1 MLQIEEMLEEDDDD
15 EINGN
20 KSNIVSIP
28 DQEDIYLRI
37 KQPTKGGSEESSD
50 DSRNENQPDS

>member
-1 MLQIEEMLEEDDDD
+1 MLQIKEMLKEDDDD

-20 KSNIVSIP
+20 KSNMVSVP

-37 KQPTKGGSEESSD
+37 KQPTKGDSEESSD

>member
-1 MLQIEEMLEEDDDD
+1 MLKEEDDD

-20 KSNIVSIP
+20 KINMVSVP

>member
-1 MLQIEEMLEEDDDD
+1 MLKEDDDD

-20 KSNIVSIP
+20 KSNMVSVP
-28 DQEDIYLRI
+28 DQEDIYLGI
-37 KQPTKGGSEESSD
+37 KQPTQRGSEESSD

>member
-1 MLQIEEMLEEDDDD
+1 MLEEDDDD
-15 EINGN
+15 EINVN